1 MSFLIPIKSAIIT
14 FPILAIFILLPFL
27 VIQYHRYGSIVAWRA
42 VVVYTFIFYMLC
54 AYFLIILPLPSIQ
67 AVAKLTTQ
75 RYNLVPFMALR
86 EFIATTVFNP
96 IHPGTWLPALKQPGF
111 IQPFFNIVLTIPF
124 GVYLR
129 YYFKQPIVKIVFY
142 GFCLSLFFEL
152 TQLSGLY
159 GIYPRPYRLFDVDD
173 LILNTFGALVGGV
186 IAPFLVKAFPS
197 RDQMDKK
204 SYDRGQKVSLLRR
217 IIAFIVDYV
226 IVGTLVEIG
235 MSLVGLASLADN
247 PYLSYFIST
256 LIIFILIPVF
266 THGQT
271 IGKKLVK
278 IRIVKRSGTPAKT
291 GQLILRQFLLFEI
304 AIPTLWGF
312 NYMFVQV
319 FSKMHQSQANMI
331 LLGVLSVAALF
342 VVLNFLWGMIFKNGY
357 FFYDVWAKTT
367 QISDVKKPRK

>member
-1 MSFLIPIKSAIIT
+1 MSFLIPIKTAVIT
-14 FPILAIFILLPFL
+14 FPILAVFILLPFL

-86 EFIATTVFNP
+86 EFITTTVFNP
-96 IHPGTWLPALKQPGF
+96 IHPGTWVAALKQPGF

-129 YYFKQPIVKIVFY
+129 YYFKQPVRKIILF
-142 GFCLSLFFEL
+142 GFGLSLFFEL

-173 LILNTFGALVGGV
+173 LILNTSGALIGGL
-186 IAPFLVKAFPS
+186 IAPYLVGAFPS
-197 RDQMDKK
+197 RDQMDRK
-204 SYDRGQKVSLLRR
+204 SYDRGQRVSLLRR
-217 IIAFIVDYV
+217 LIAFIIDYT

-235 MSLVGLASLADN
+235 LSLVGLSALTSN
-247 PYLSYFIST
+247 PYLSYVIST
-256 LIIFILIPVF
+256 LLIFILIPVLMR
-266 THGQT
+266 GQT
-271 IGKKLVK
+271 LGKKLVQIK
-278 IRIVKRSGTPAKT
+278 IVQRSGAPVGI
-291 GQLILRQFLLFEI
+291 GQLILRQFLLFEV
-304 AIPTLWGF
+304 AIPVLWGF

-331 LLGVLSVAALF
+331 LLGTLTIAAGF
-342 VVLNFLWGMIFKNGY
+342 VVLNFLWGMIFKKGY
-357 FFYDVWAKTT
+357 FFYDVWVKTS
-367 QISDVKKPRK
+367 QVSAIKNPKK